1 MKYLV
6 TTNLSEIP
14 PGPIAMLD
22 GTVPG
27 WMPKEGDL
35 HYDHHRPDGDI
46 VQIDGMG
53 DAPTDFVGTIVTTLL
68 DADAIVAAAWLQ
80 LSADER
86 VENWNKLWAIAHD
99 CDYLE
104 SPMLPDFA
112 MKAVAAMKIR
122 AGQHNKDWDAKQK
135 SEWYSENFERSV
147 NELLSACR
155 GQSKWPGQSG
165 EADNIV
171 AEWNRQAQELINTDR
186 VSYLSRISII
196 DLRGLGYIDPR
207 AQQMA
212 ACRYINSLLPP
223 TIAVCDH
230 KSGGIKYTLG
240 SIPSLARNTPVD
252 YTKRVYLELNKLEA
266 CRRGIEPSL
275 VQEHYGQP
283 TFESAVGFS
292 PWGGRATVG
301 GSGLN
306 TPSLLLPHQIANVLY
321 IWGAN
326 NV

>member
-27 WMPKEGDL
+27 WIPKVGDL
-35 HYDHHRPDGDI
+35 HYDHHRPDGAK
-46 VQIDGMG
+46 VQIGEMT

-68 DADAIVAAAWLQ
+68 DADAIIAAAWLH
-80 LSADER
+80 LSVDER
-86 VENWNKLWAIAHD
+86 NENLTKLWAIAHD

-104 SPMLPDFA
+104 SPTLPGFA
-112 MKAVAAMKIR
+112 MKAVATMKIR

-135 SEWYSENFERSV
+135 SEWYSENFEQSV
-147 NELLSACR
+147 NEILSACR
-155 GQSKWPGQSG
+155 GQAKWPGESG

-171 AEWNRQAQELINTDR
+171 AEWNRQAQELINTDQ

-196 DLRGLGYIDPR
+196 DLRGLGYVDPR

-212 ACRYINSLLPP
+212 IMHNSGLSPC

-252 YTKRVYLELNKLEA
+252 YTKRVYLDLNKLEA
-266 CRRGIEPSL
+266 FRRGIDPSL
-275 VQEHYGQP
+275 VQEHYGHP

-306 TPSLLLPHQIANVLY
+306 TRSMLLPHEIVKVLY
-321 IWGAN
+321 TWG
-326 NV
+326 